1 MSTLSPQVRA
11 GSGTPGAPS
20 SAAGAPRRRAARRR
34 WSLGRVGAEL
44 GMLVVA
50 AVFFFPFYVFLAVAL
65 KTPADLAASP
75 LAFPTDPALANFAE
89 AWQRGDLG
97 QAMGN
102 SVVVTALSVALLVL
116 AGSFAAYALARRAS
130 RLSYGLYLAFL
141 LGLMIP
147 LQLGMVPLYQLMR
160 DANLLQTYT
169 SLIIFE
175 VGHQLPL
182 VVFLYTGFLRALPRE
197 YEEAARVDGA
207 GTITAFR
214 KIVFPLLRPITGT
227 VVILT
232 SINIWNDFLT
242 PLLYVGGSA
251 QQTLPVAI
259 FAFRG
264 EFASQW
270 QIIFAG
276 MGIAILP
283 ILVVY
288 FLLQKYII
296 KGFASGIKG

>member
-1 MSTLSPQVRA
+1 
-11 GSGTPGAPS
+11 
-20 SAAGAPRRRAARRR
+20 
-34 WSLGRVGAEL
+34 
-44 GMLVVA
+44 MLAVA
-50 AVFFFPFYVFLAVAL
+50 AIFLFPFYVFLTVAL
-65 KTPADLAASP
+65 KTPAELARSP
-75 LAFPTDPALANFAE
+75 LALPSNPALANFTE

-97 QAMGN
+97 TAMVN
-102 SVVVTALSVALLVL
+102 SVVVTSLSVVLLVTC
-116 AGSFAAYALARRAS
+116 GSLAAYVLARRAT
-130 RLSYGLYLAFL
+130 RLSYGTYLLFL

-160 DANLLQTYT
+160 DLNLLQTYT

-175 VGHQLPL
+175 IGHQLPL
-182 VVFLYTGFLRALPRE
+182 AVFLYAGFLRALPRD

-207 GTITAFR
+207 GSLAVFR
-214 KIVFPLLRPITGT
+214 RIVFPLLRPVTGT
-227 VVILT
+227 VVIL
-232 SINIWNDFLT
+232 SAINIWNDFLT
-242 PLLYVGGSA
+242 PLLYVGGSP

-270 QIIFAG
+270 QVIFAG
-276 MGIAILP
+276 MGIAIVP
-283 ILVVY
+283 ILVIY

>member
-1 MSTLSPQVRA
+1 MIAVA
-11 GSGTPGAPS
+11 
-20 SAAGAPRRRAARRR
+20 
-34 WSLGRVGAEL
+34 
-44 GMLVVA
+44 LV
-50 AVFFFPFYVFLAVAL
+50 FLFPFYVFLAVAL

-75 LAFPTDPALANFAE
+75 LAFPTDPALQNVAD
-89 AWQRGDLG
+89 AWSRGDLG
-97 QAMGN
+97 QALT
-102 SVVVTALSVALLVL
+102 SSAVVTGLSVAGLVL
-116 AGSFAAYALARRAS
+116 LGSTAAYLLARRAQ
-130 RLSYGLYLAFL
+130 RLSLALYLLFL

-207 GTITAFR
+207 GPLTTFR
-214 KIVFPLLRPITGT
+214 RIVLPLLRPITGT
-227 VVILT
+227 VVILS

-276 MGIAILP
+276 MGIAIAP
-283 ILVVY
+283 ILLVY
-288 FLLQKYII
+288 FLLQKYVI

>member
-1 MSTLSPQVRA
+1 MST
-11 GSGTPGAPS
+11 TP
-20 SAAGAPRRRAARRR
+20 AAGAAVRRRPDSHSEGRRR
-34 WSLGRVGAEL
+34 QLASRVGAEL
-44 GMLVVA
+44 GMVLA
-50 AVFFFPFYVFLAVAL
+50 AAIFLFPIYVFLAVSL

-75 LAFPTDPALANFAE
+75 LSLPRDPQFVNFTE
-89 AWQRGDLG
+89 AWRRGGLG
-97 QAMGN
+97 EAMIN
-102 SVVVTALSVALLVL
+102 SVVVTGLTVLLLVL
-116 AGSFAAYALARRAS
+116 CGSLAAYALARRGT
-130 RLSYGLYLAFL
+130 RLSFGLYLVFL

-147 LQLGMVPLYQLMR
+147 LQLAMVPLYQLMR
-160 DANLLQTYT
+160 DLNLLQTYT

-175 VGHQLPL
+175 VGHQLPF
-182 VVFLYTGFLRALPRE
+182 VVFLYTGFMRALPRE
-197 YEEAARVDGA
+197 YEEAALVDGA
-207 GTITAFR
+207 STLVAFAR
-214 KIVFPLLRPITGT
+214 VVFPLLRPVTGT

-232 SINIWNDFLT
+232 AINTWNDFLT

-283 ILVVY
+283 ILIIY

>member
-1 MSTLSPQVRA
+1 M
-11 GSGTPGAPS
+11 
-20 SAAGAPRRRAARRR
+20 
-34 WSLGRVGAEL
+34 GAEL
-44 GMLVVA
+44 GMIAVA
-50 AVFFFPFYVFLAVAL
+50 AIFLFPFYVFLTVAL
-65 KTPADLAASP
+65 KTPAELARSP
-75 LAFPTDPALANFAE
+75 LALPSDPALANFTE

-97 QAMGN
+97 TAMVN
-102 SVVVTALSVALLVL
+102 SVVVTALSVFLLVTC
-116 AGSFAAYALARRAS
+116 GSLAAYVLARRGT
-130 RLSYGLYLAFL
+130 RLSYGTYLLFL

-160 DANLLQTYT
+160 DLNLLQTYT

-175 VGHQLPL
+175 IGHQLPL
-182 VVFLYTGFLRALPRE
+182 AVFLYAGFLRALPRD

-207 GTITAFR
+207 GSLAVFR
-214 KIVFPLLRPITGT
+214 RIVFPLLRPVTGT
-227 VVILT
+227 VVIL
-232 SINIWNDFLT
+232 SAINIWNDFLT
-242 PLLYVGGSA
+242 PLLYVGGSP

-270 QIIFAG
+270 QVIFAG
-276 MGIAILP
+276 MGIAIVP
-283 ILVVY
+283 ILVIY

>member
-1 MSTLSPQVRA
+1 MTSADAIATSTLPAGPVR
-11 GSGTPGAPS
+11 S
-20 SAAGAPRRRAARRR
+20 RARRNR
-34 WSLGRVGAEL
+34 LIARIGREL
-44 GMLVVA
+44 GMIVVA
-50 AVFFFPFYVFLAVAL
+50 AIFLFPFYVFLTVAL
-65 KTPADLAASP
+65 KTPAHLAASP
-75 LAFPTDPALANFAE
+75 LAFPTEPALANFAE
-89 AWQRGDLG
+89 AWQEGDLG
-97 QAMGN
+97 QAMAN
-102 SVVVTALSVALLVL
+102 SAIVTTLSVGMLVL
-116 AGSFAAYALARRAS
+116 IGSIAAYLLARRAS
-130 RLSYGLYLAFL
+130 RVSYGLYLLFL

-147 LQLGMVPLYQLMR
+147 LQLGMVPLYQFMR
-160 DANLLQTYT
+160 DVNLLQTYT

-207 GTITAFR
+207 GTMSAFR
-214 KIVFPLLRPITGT
+214 RIVFPLLRPITGT
-227 VVILT
+227 VVIL
-232 SINIWNDFLT
+232 SAINIWNSFLI
-242 PLLYVGGSA
+242 PLLYVGGSD
-251 QQTLPVAI
+251 QRTLPVAI

-296 KGFASGIKG
+296 RGFASGIKG

>member
-1 MSTLSPQVRA
+1 MSAVEVGGTTTAPPRVRH
-11 GSGTPGAPS
+11 GG
-20 SAAGAPRRRAARRR
+20 RR
-34 WSLGRVGAEL
+34 WTLPRIGAEL

-50 AVFFFPFYVFLAVAL
+50 AVFLFPFYVFLSVAL
-65 KTPADLAASP
+65 KTPADLARSP
-75 LAFPTDPALANFAE
+75 LAFPTDPALANFAD
-89 AWQRGDLG
+89 AWERGDLG
-97 QAMGN
+97 TAMVN
-102 SVVVTALSVALLVL
+102 SVVVAGFSVLMLV
-116 AGSFAAYALARRAS
+116 AVGSLAAYVLARRGS
-130 RLSYGLYLAFL
+130 RLSYGLYLLFL

-147 LQLGMVPLYQLMR
+147 LQLGMVPLYQVMR
-160 DANLLQTYT
+160 DLNLLQTYT

-182 VVFLYTGFLRALPRE
+182 AVFLYAGFLRALPKE

-207 GTITAFR
+207 GPLSAFGR
-214 KIVFPLLRPITGT
+214 VVFPLLRPVTGT
-227 VVILT
+227 VVIL
-232 SINIWNDFLT
+232 SAINIWNDFLT
-242 PLLYVGGSA
+242 PLLYVGGSP

-288 FLLQKYII
+288 FLLQKYVI

>member
-1 MSTLSPQVRA
+1 MLL
-11 GSGTPGAPS
+11 
-20 SAAGAPRRRAARRR
+20 AA
-34 WSLGRVGAEL
+34 
-44 GMLVVA
+44 LVFA
-50 AVFFFPFYVFLAVAL
+50 FPFYVFLSVAL

-75 LAFPTDPALANFAE
+75 LSFPTDPALGNFAE

-102 SVVVTALSVALLVL
+102 SVVVTALAVALLVGT
-116 AGSFAAYALARRAS
+116 GSIAAYALARRAS
-130 RLSYGLYLAFL
+130 RLSYGVYLLFL

-160 DANLLQTYT
+160 DADLLQTYT

-182 VVFLYTGFLRALPRE
+182 VVFLYAGFLRALPAD

-207 GTITAFR
+207 GTLRAFGS
-214 KIVFPLLRPITGT
+214 IVFPLLRPITGT

-232 SINIWNDFLT
+232 SINVWNDFLT

-276 MGIAILP
+276 MGIAIVP
-283 ILVVY
+283 ILLVY

-296 KGFASGIKG
+296 RGFASGLKG

>member
-1 MSTLSPQVRA
+1 MSRHLSRF
-11 GSGTPGAPS
+11 
-20 SAAGAPRRRAARRR
+20 
-34 WSLGRVGAEL
+34 GAEL
-44 GMLVVA
+44 AMLVVA
-50 AVFFFPFYVFLAVAL
+50 LAFCFPFYVFLTVAL
-65 KTPADLAASP
+65 KTPAQLAASP

-89 AWQRGDLG
+89 AWSQGDLG
-97 QAMGN
+97 QAMIN
-102 SVVVTALSVALLVL
+102 SLTVASLSVALLVVT
-116 AGSFAAYALARRAS
+116 GSLAAYTLARRAS
-130 RLSYGLYLAFL
+130 RLSLGLYLVFL

-182 VVFLYTGFLRALPRE
+182 VIFLYAGFLRALPRE

-207 GTITAFR
+207 GPMATFR
-214 KIVFPLLRPITGT
+214 RIVFPLLRPVTGT
-227 VVILT
+227 VIILT
-232 SINIWNDFLT
+232 SNGIWNDFLT

-251 QQTLPVAI
+251 QETLPVAI
-259 FAFRG
+259 SAFKA
-264 EFASQW
+264 EFSTQW
-270 QIIFAG
+270 QLVFAG
-276 MGIAILP
+276 MAMAILP
-283 ILVVY
+283 VLIVY

>member
-1 MSTLSPQVRA
+1 MSAVEVR
-11 GSGTPGAPS
+11 GTTSGVRPG
-20 SAAGAPRRRAARRR
+20 PRRRR
-34 WSLGRVGAEL
+34 WTLPRIGAEL

-50 AVFFFPFYVFLAVAL
+50 AIFLFPFYVFLSVAL
-65 KTPADLAASP
+65 KTPAEVARSP
-75 LAFPTDPALANFAE
+75 LAFPTDPALSNFAE
-89 AWQRGDLG
+89 AWERGDLG
-97 QAMGN
+97 TAMVN
-102 SVVVTALSVALLVL
+102 SVVVASLSVLMLVA
-116 AGSFAAYALARRAS
+116 AGSLAAYVLARRGS
-130 RLSYGLYLAFL
+130 RLSYGLYLLFL

-160 DANLLQTYT
+160 DLNLLQTYT

-182 VVFLYTGFLRALPRE
+182 AVFLYAGFLRALPKE

-207 GTITAFR
+207 GPLSAFVR
-214 KIVFPLLRPITGT
+214 IVFPLLRPVTGT
-227 VVILT
+227 VIIL
-232 SINIWNDFLT
+232 SAINIWNDFLT
-242 PLLYVGGSA
+242 PLLYVGGSP

-276 MGIAILP
+276 MGIAIVP
-283 ILVVY
+283 ILLVY
-288 FLLQKYII
+288 FLLQKYVI
-296 KGFASGIKG
+296 KGFASGVKG

>member
-1 MSTLSPQVRA
+1 MSVVAVR
-11 GSGTPGAPS
+11 P
-20 SAAGAPRRRAARRR
+20 AARRR
-34 WSLGRVGAEL
+34 WTLPRVGAEL
-44 GMLVVA
+44 GMLAVA
-50 AVFFFPFYVFLAVAL
+50 AIFLFPFYVFLTVAL
-65 KTPADLAASP
+65 KTPAELARSP
-75 LAFPTDPALANFAE
+75 LSLPSDPALANFTE

-97 QAMGN
+97 TAMVN
-102 SVVVTALSVALLVL
+102 SVVVTSLSVFLLVIC
-116 AGSFAAYALARRAS
+116 GSLAAYVLARRGT
-130 RLSYGLYLAFL
+130 RLGYGTYLLFL

-160 DANLLQTYT
+160 DLNLLQTYT

-175 VGHQLPL
+175 IGHQLPL
-182 VVFLYTGFLRALPRE
+182 AVFLYAGFLRALPRD

-207 GTITAFR
+207 GSLAVFR
-214 KIVFPLLRPITGT
+214 RIVFPLLRPVTGT
-227 VVILT
+227 VVIL
-232 SINIWNDFLT
+232 SAINIWNDFLT
-242 PLLYVGGSA
+242 PLLYVGGSP

-270 QIIFAG
+270 QVIFAG
-276 MGIAILP
+276 MGIAIVP
-283 ILVVY
+283 ILVIY

>member
-1 MSTLSPQVRA
+1 MSAVAVR
-11 GSGTPGAPS
+11 P
-20 SAAGAPRRRAARRR
+20 AARRR
-34 WSLGRVGAEL
+34 WTLPRVGAEL
-44 GMLVVA
+44 GMLAVA
-50 AVFFFPFYVFLAVAL
+50 AIFLFPFYVFLTVAL
-65 KTPADLAASP
+65 KTPAELARSP
-75 LAFPTDPALANFAE
+75 LALPSDPALANFTE

-97 QAMGN
+97 TAMVN
-102 SVVVTALSVALLVL
+102 SVVVTSLSVVLLV
-116 AGSFAAYALARRAS
+116 ACGSLAAYVLARRGT
-130 RLSYGLYLAFL
+130 RLSYGTYLLFL

-160 DANLLQTYT
+160 DLNLLQTYT

-175 VGHQLPL
+175 IGHQLPL
-182 VVFLYTGFLRALPRE
+182 AVFLYAGFLRALPRD

-207 GTITAFR
+207 GSLAVFR
-214 KIVFPLLRPITGT
+214 RIVFPLLRPVTGT
-227 VVILT
+227 VVIL
-232 SINIWNDFLT
+232 SAINIWNDFLT
-242 PLLYVGGSA
+242 PLLYVGGSP

-270 QIIFAG
+270 QVIFAG
-276 MGIAILP
+276 MGIAIVP
-283 ILVVY
+283 ILVIY